1 MGADAVLPVAVSA
14 IGSILNSLRLGS
26 GVNAAAISLGC
37 ARMAAAAR
45 GKNTAPADSSSSS
58 VRQSAGWRTDWR
70 MRDCVN
76 RVAVGAGIRGVDA
89 FLELR
94 PRCIGVAGDALLRNS
109 GTPDQEN

>member
-26 GVNAAAISLGC
+26 RVDAAAISLGC
-37 ARMAAAAR
+37 ARMAAAAG
-45 GKNTAPADSSSSS
+45 GKNTAPADSGSSSG
-58 VRQSAGWRTDWR
+58 RQPADWR

-76 RVAVGAGIRGVDA
+76 RVAVGASIRGVNA

-94 PRCIGVAGDALLRNS
+94 PRCIGMAGDALLRDS
-109 GTPDQEN
+109 RASQ